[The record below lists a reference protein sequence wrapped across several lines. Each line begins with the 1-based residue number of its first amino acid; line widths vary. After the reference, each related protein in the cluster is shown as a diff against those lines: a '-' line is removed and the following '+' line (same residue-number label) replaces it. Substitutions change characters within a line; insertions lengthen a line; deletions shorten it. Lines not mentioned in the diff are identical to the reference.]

1 MLEFAFTIINLFIYI
16 IYVVLFLNNF
26 FKDIK

>member
-1 MLEFAFTIINLFIYI
+1 MLEFAFTMINLFIYI